1 MSNAFLSLVAVARR
15 HGVETTLEHLVR
27 EFGSE
32 DPSPELL
39 FKATRS
45 LPVEAALLDTNWD
58 ELVGLTGVFPF
69 MALKPDGGVLIVAGI
84 KQANVAAGTPNRV
97 AVLEPPDSALREYAQ
112 AEFEERYSGRIILIK
127 KKRVEEG
134 KREDFGMRWFIPE
147 ILKQKV
153 VFRDIAVA
161 TFMLGIVG
169 LGTPIF
175 TQQVIDK
182 VMVHHNMSTLV
193 VLTIGV
199 LVLIFFESVFT
210 YIRTYLLNA
219 ATRKIDLRLSRET
232 FNHLVSLPLQYFE
245 CRSAGIIVRQLQ
257 QVSTIRNFLT
267 GSIFFTALEAVMFII
282 FLPIL
287 MMYSISLTLV
297 VLAIS
302 LLMAGLTYI
311 LIDPYRKRLEKVAT
325 VESVRQG
332 MLVETVHG
340 VRTVKAL
347 AIESNSRK
355 LWEQRTANTMD
366 LLFDVMTISN
376 VAGAIIGFLQKFMT
390 IAIMVVGSF
399 LVIEQEISL
408 GVLIG
413 FNMLAGRVTGPIAM
427 LVGLIHEYQQVKV
440 SANMLADIMN
450 SEMEPKTNSGLR
462 PQFQG
467 KIDFEAVTFRY
478 PGSTVKALD
487 SLSFGIEPGEI
498 IGVVGKSGSGKST
511 LAKVLQALYLPQE
524 GVIRLDGI
532 DIREFETAHLRRQ
545 VGVVLQDSFLFRGTV
560 RENISAARPS
570 SSLDEVIA
578 AAQAAGAAEFIEKL
592 PQSYDTL
599 IEENATNLSGG
610 QRQRLAIARAL
621 VGRPRILI
629 FDEATSALDPDSET
643 VVMQSLSTIAKGRT
657 VVMISHRLSTLVSS
671 TRIAFMEQGK
681 LLHIAP
687 HKELLEICEPYKKLW
702 LQQNGHLL
710 S

>member
-1 MSNAFLSLVAVARR
+1 MSNAYLSLVAVARR
-15 HGVETTLEHLVR
+15 HGVDTTLDHLVR
-27 EFGSE
+27 EFGAQ
-32 DPSPELL
+32 DPPPELL
-39 FKATRS
+39 LKATRS
-45 LPVEAALLDTNWD
+45 LPVEASLVDLSWEELTALS
-58 ELVGLTGVFPF
+58 GVFPF
-69 MALKPDGGVLIVAGI
+69 MALKTNGSVVIVAGI
-84 KQANVAAGTPNRV
+84 KAPRTPEEGHKL
-97 AVLEPPDSALREYAQ
+97 AVLEPPEAAIRELSQSEY
-112 AEFEERYSGRIILIK
+112 EEACTGQVILVK
-127 KKRVEEG
+127 KKKTDES
-134 KREDFGMRWFIPE
+134 KKEDFGMRWFIPE
-147 ILKQKV
+147 ILKQKI

-199 LVLIFFESVFT
+199 IILIFFESVFT

-232 FNHLVSLPLQYFE
+232 YNHLVSLPLQYFE

-257 QVSTIRNFLT
+257 QVGTIRNFLT
-267 GSIFFTALEAVMFII
+267 GSIFFTALEAVMFVI

-287 MMYSISLTLV
+287 MLYSVSLTLV

-302 LLMAGLTYI
+302 LVMAGLTYI

-347 AIESNSRK
+347 ATESSSRK

-376 VAGAIIGFLQKFMT
+376 VAGALTQFLQKFMT

-399 LVIEQEISL
+399 LVIEQHITL

-450 SEMEPKTNSGLR
+450 SEIEPKTNAGLR
-462 PQFQG
+462 PQIQG

-478 PGSTVKALD
+478 PGSSVAALD
-487 SLSFGIEPGEI
+487 RLSFGIQAGEI

-545 VGVVLQDSFLFRGTV
+545 VGVVLQDSFLFRGSV
-560 RENISAARPS
+560 RENIAAARPS
-570 SSLDEVIA
+570 STLDEIIA
-578 AAQAAGAAEFIEKL
+578 AANAAGAAEFIEKL
-592 PQSYDTL
+592 PQSYDTV

-610 QRQRLAIARAL
+610 QRQRIAIARAL
-621 VGRPRILI
+621 VGRPRVLI

-643 VVMQSLSTIAKGRT
+643 VVMQSLATIAKGRT
-657 VVMISHRLSTLVSS
+657 VIMISHRLSTLVG
-671 TRIAFMEQGK
+671 TDRIAFMQEGK
-681 LLHIAP
+681 LLNMAP
-687 HKELLEICEPYKKLW
+687 HKQLLQECEPYKKLW

-710 S
+710 T

>member
-1 MSNAFLSLVAVARR
+1 
-15 HGVETTLEHLVR
+15 VETTLDHLVR
-27 EFGSE
+27 EFGAQ
-32 DPSPELL
+32 DPPPELL
-39 FKATRS
+39 LKATRS
-45 LPVEAALLDTNWD
+45 LPVEASLVDLSWEELTALS
-58 ELVGLTGVFPF
+58 GVFPF
-69 MALKPDGGVLIVAGI
+69 MALKTNGSVMIVAGI
-84 KQANVAAGTPNRV
+84 KAPRTPEEGHKL
-97 AVLEPPDSALREYAQ
+97 AVLEPPEAAIKELSQSEY
-112 AEFEERYSGRIILIK
+112 EEACTGQVILVK
-127 KKRVEEG
+127 KKKTDES

-147 ILKQKV
+147 ILKQKI

-199 LVLIFFESVFT
+199 IILIFFESVFT

-232 FNHLVSLPLQYFE
+232 YNHLLSLPLQYFE
-245 CRSAGIIVRQLQ
+245 SRSAGIIVRQLQ
-257 QVSTIRNFLT
+257 QVGTIRNFLT
-267 GSIFFTALEAVMFII
+267 GSIFFTALEAIMFVI

-287 MMYSISLTLV
+287 MLYSVSLTLV

-302 LLMAGLTYI
+302 LIMAGLTYI

-347 AIESNSRK
+347 ATESSSRK

-376 VAGAIIGFLQKFMT
+376 VAGALTQFLQKFMT
-390 IAIMVVGSF
+390 ISIMVVGSF
-399 LVIEQEISL
+399 LVIEQQITL

-450 SEMEPKTNSGLR
+450 SEIEPKTNAGLR
-462 PQFQG
+462 PQLQG

-478 PGSTVKALD
+478 PGSSVAALD
-487 SLSFGIEPGEI
+487 RLSFGIQAGEI

-511 LAKVLQALYLPQE
+511 LAKVLQALHLPQE

-545 VGVVLQDSFLFRGTV
+545 VGVVLQDSFLFRGSV
-560 RENISAARPS
+560 RENIAAARPS
-570 SSLDEVIA
+570 STLDEIIA
-578 AAQAAGAAEFIEKL
+578 AANAAGAAEFIEKL
-592 PQSYDTL
+592 PQSYDTV

-610 QRQRLAIARAL
+610 QRQRIAIARAL
-621 VGRPRILI
+621 VGRPRVLI
-629 FDEATSALDPDSET
+629 FDEATSALDPDSEM
-643 VVMQSLSTIAKGRT
+643 VVMQSLETIAKGRT
-657 VVMISHRLSTLVSS
+657 VIMISHRLSTLVRSD
-671 TRIAFMEQGK
+671 RIAFMQEGK
-681 LLHIAP
+681 LLNMAP
-687 HKELLEICEPYKKLW
+687 HKQLLQECEPYKKLW

>member
-1 MSNAFLSLVAVARR
+1 
-15 HGVETTLEHLVR
+15 VETTLDHLVR
-27 EFGSE
+27 EFGAQ
-32 DPSPELL
+32 DPPPELL
-39 FKATRS
+39 LKATRS
-45 LPVEAALLDTNWD
+45 LPVEASLVDLSWEELTALS
-58 ELVGLTGVFPF
+58 GVFPF
-69 MALKPDGGVLIVAGI
+69 MALKTNGSVMIVAGI
-84 KQANVAAGTPNRV
+84 KAPRTPEEGHKL
-97 AVLEPPDSALREYAQ
+97 AVLEPPEAAIKELSQSEY
-112 AEFEERYSGRIILIK
+112 EEACTGQVILVK
-127 KKRVEEG
+127 KKKTDES

-147 ILKQKV
+147 ILKQKL

-199 LVLIFFESVFT
+199 IILIFFESVFT

-232 FNHLVSLPLQYFE
+232 YNHLLSLPLQYFE
-245 CRSAGIIVRQLQ
+245 SRSAGIIVRQLQ
-257 QVSTIRNFLT
+257 QVGTIRNFLT
-267 GSIFFTALEAVMFII
+267 GSIFFTALEAIMFVI

-287 MMYSISLTLV
+287 MLYSVSLTLV

-302 LLMAGLTYI
+302 LIMAGLTYI

-347 AIESNSRK
+347 ATESSSRK

-376 VAGAIIGFLQKFMT
+376 VAGALTQFLQKFMT
-390 IAIMVVGSF
+390 ISIMVVGSF
-399 LVIEQEISL
+399 LVIEQQITL

-450 SEMEPKTNSGLR
+450 SEIEPKTNAGLR
-462 PQFQG
+462 PQLQG
-467 KIDFEAVTFRY
+467 KIDFEVVTFRY
-478 PGSTVKALD
+478 PGSSVAALD
-487 SLSFGIEPGEI
+487 RLSFGIQAGGI

-545 VGVVLQDSFLFRGTV
+545 VGVVLQDSFLFRGSV
-560 RENISAARPS
+560 RENIAAARPS
-570 SSLDEVIA
+570 STLDEIIA
-578 AAQAAGAAEFIEKL
+578 AANAAGAAEFIEKL
-592 PQSYDTL
+592 PQSYDTV

-610 QRQRLAIARAL
+610 QRQRIAIARAL
-621 VGRPRILI
+621 VGRPRVLI

-643 VVMQSLSTIAKGRT
+643 VVMQSLETIAKGRT
-657 VVMISHRLSTLVSS
+657 VIMISHRLSTLVRSD
-671 TRIAFMEQGK
+671 RIAFMQEGK
-681 LLHIAP
+681 LLNMAP
-687 HKELLEICEPYKKLW
+687 HKQLLQECEPYKKLW

>member
-1 MSNAFLSLVAVARR
+1 M
-15 HGVETTLEHLVR
+15 ETTLDHLVR
-27 EFGSE
+27 EFGAQ
-32 DPSPELL
+32 DPPPELL
-39 FKATRS
+39 LKATRS
-45 LPVEAALLDTNWD
+45 LPVEASLVDLSWEELTALS
-58 ELVGLTGVFPF
+58 GVFPF
-69 MALKPDGGVLIVAGI
+69 MALKTNGSVMIVAGI
-84 KQANVAAGTPNRV
+84 KAPRTPEEGHKL
-97 AVLEPPDSALREYAQ
+97 AVLEPPEAAIKELSQSEY
-112 AEFEERYSGRIILIK
+112 EEACTGQVILVK
-127 KKRVEEG
+127 KKKTDES

-147 ILKQKV
+147 ILKQKI

-199 LVLIFFESVFT
+199 IILIFFESVFT

-232 FNHLVSLPLQYFE
+232 YNHLLSLPLQYFE
-245 CRSAGIIVRQLQ
+245 SRSAGIIVRQLQ
-257 QVSTIRNFLT
+257 QVGTIRNFLT
-267 GSIFFTALEAVMFII
+267 GSIFFTALEAIMFVI

-287 MMYSISLTLV
+287 MLYSVSLTLV

-302 LLMAGLTYI
+302 LIMAGLTYI

-347 AIESNSRK
+347 ATESSSRK

-376 VAGAIIGFLQKFMT
+376 VAGALTQFLQKFMT
-390 IAIMVVGSF
+390 ISIMVVGSF
-399 LVIEQEISL
+399 LVIEQQITL

-450 SEMEPKTNSGLR
+450 SEIEPKTNAGLR
-462 PQFQG
+462 PQLQG

-478 PGSTVKALD
+478 PGSSVAALD
-487 SLSFGIEPGEI
+487 RLSFGIQAGEI

-511 LAKVLQALYLPQE
+511 LAKVLQALHLPQE

-545 VGVVLQDSFLFRGTV
+545 VGVVLQDSFLFRGSV
-560 RENISAARPS
+560 RENIAAARPS
-570 SSLDEVIA
+570 STLDEIIA
-578 AAQAAGAAEFIEKL
+578 AANAAGAAEFIEKL
-592 PQSYDTL
+592 PQSYDTV

-610 QRQRLAIARAL
+610 QRQRIAIARAL
-621 VGRPRILI
+621 VGRPRVLI

-643 VVMQSLSTIAKGRT
+643 VVMQSLETIAKGRT
-657 VVMISHRLSTLVSS
+657 VIMISHRLSTLVRSD
-671 TRIAFMEQGK
+671 RIAFMQEGK
-681 LLHIAP
+681 LLNMAP
-687 HKELLEICEPYKKLW
+687 HKQLLQECEPYKKLW